1 MKNDETPKKLS
12 LKKTTLKNMTVQSK
26 IRTGTGCTNNTGAG
40 SCGSGDS
47 TGGPGDHERA
57 RM

>member
-1 MKNDETPKKLS
+1 MKNEETPKKLS
-12 LKKTTLKNMTVQSK
+12 LKKVTLKNLTVHSN
-26 IRTGTGCTNNTGAG
+26 IRTGSCTNNSGGG

-47 TGGPGDHERA
+47 TGGPGDHQRA